1 MLTQSQLI
9 QSQAIATMAQL
20 PYGPTT
26 CINSLQ
32 QTCQQVLK
40 ITSIYSPQADEDG
53 HKRMYL
59 NQAGHKFASSMS
71 IIKDSPFMN
80 GRMMHAKMSPFLEAS
95 SCFFNQSG
103 LLYIPPNQELN
114 QDFIL
119 NSLQYFNNSLLTRE
133 YDQQLNH
140 WNEQFDEGEQQF
152 DQFMKELKKAVKGY
166 DMNEVVCI
174 YPLNPHLFSNV
185 AFSSQSNFSESIDG
199 EITRLICKSTE
210 NAVCGV
216 LVKREITVNYQL
228 ICRYLVFTECQFI
241 NDPCSFTNL
250 KFMEEVK
257 RLIEPNSHNQV
268 VLPSNHLNGFLLS
281 NRFIKKS
288 SDFKEQ
294 MKRLKAYLVGTD
306 KFIRVS
312 GTHPTFKVL
321 FSKFEV
327 KQ

>member
-9 QSQAIATMAQL
+9 QSQAITAMAQL

-26 CINSLQ
+26 CINSLY
-32 QTCQQVLK
+32 QTCQQILK
-40 ITSIYSPQADEDG
+40 LKSIYSLQTDEDG
-53 HKRMYL
+53 QKRMYL
-59 NQAGHKFASSMS
+59 NQTGYKFASSIS

-119 NSLQYFNNSLLTRE
+119 NNIQLFNDSLLTRQ
-133 YDQQLNH
+133 YDHQLNH
-140 WNEQFDEGEQQF
+140 WNEQFDEGEQRY

-250 KFMEEVK
+250 RFMEEVK
-257 RLIEPNSHNQV
+257 RLVEPNSQNQV
-268 VLPSNHLNGFLLS
+268 VLASTPLNGFLLS

-288 SDFKEQ
+288 SDYKEQ
-294 MKRLKAYLVGTD
+294 MKRLKTYVVGTD
-306 KFIRVS
+306 KFIRVG

>member
-1 MLTQSQLI
+1 MLTQNELTQSQ
-9 QSQAIATMAQL
+9 AITAIAQL

-32 QTCQQVLK
+32 QTCHKILK
-40 ITSIYSPQADEDG
+40 IKSIYSLQTDEDG
-53 HKRMYL
+53 QKRMRL
-59 NQAGHKFASSMS
+59 NPSGHEFPSNIS
-71 IIKDSPFMN
+71 IIKNSPFTN
-80 GRMMHAKMSPFLEAS
+80 GRMGHAKMSPFLEAS

-103 LLYIPPNQELN
+103 FLFIPPNQELN
-114 QDFIL
+114 QEFIL
-119 NSLQYFNNSLLTRE
+119 NNIQAFNDSLLTRQF
-133 YDQQLNH
+133 DHQLNH
-140 WNEQFDEGEQQF
+140 WNEQFKEGEQLY
-152 DQFMKELKKAVKGY
+152 DQFMKELKKAVKGC
-166 DMNEVVCI
+166 DMSEVVCI

-185 AFSSQSNFSESIDG
+185 AFTSQSTFSESIDG
-199 EITRLICKSTE
+199 EITRLICQSKE

-216 LVKREITVNYQL
+216 LVKRELTVNYQL

-250 KFMEEVK
+250 RFMEEVK
-257 RLIEPNSHNQV
+257 RLVEPNSHNQV
-268 VLPSNHLNGFLLS
+268 VLASNPLNGFLLS

-288 SDFKEQ
+288 SDYKEQ
-294 MKRLKAYLVGTD
+294 MKRLKTYVVGTD
-306 KFIRVS
+306 KFIRVG

>member
-1 MLTQSQLI
+1 MLTQSQLM
-9 QSQAIATMAQL
+9 QSQAITAMAQL
-20 PYGPTT
+20 PYSPTT

-40 ITSIYSPQADEDG
+40 IKSIYSLQTDEDG
-53 HKRMYL
+53 QKRMDL
-59 NQAGHKFASSMS
+59 NQAGHQFASSMS
-71 IIKDSPFMN
+71 IIKDSPFTN
-80 GRMMHAKMSPFLEAS
+80 GRMGHAKMSPFLEAS

-103 LLYIPPNQELN
+103 LLSILYNQELN

-119 NSLQYFNNSLLTRE
+119 KSIQYFNNSLLTRE

-140 WNEQFDEGEQQF
+140 WNEQFNEGEQQY
-152 DQFMKELKKAVKGY
+152 DQFMKELKKGVKGC
-166 DMNEVVCI
+166 DMSEVVCI
-174 YPLNPHLFSNV
+174 YPLNQYMFSNV
-185 AFSSQSNFSESIDG
+185 AFSSQSTFSESIDG
-199 EITRLICKSTE
+199 EITRLICQSKE

-250 KFMEEVK
+250 QFMEEVK
-257 RLIEPNSHNQV
+257 RLVEPNSHNQV
-268 VLPSNHLNGFLLS
+268 VLASNPLNGFLLS

-288 SDFKEQ
+288 SDYKEQ
-294 MKRLKAYLVGTD
+294 MKRLKAYVVGTD
-306 KFIRVS
+306 KFIRVG
-312 GTHPTFKVL
+312 GTQPTFKVL

>member
-1 MLTQSQLI
+1 MLTQNQLME
-9 QSQAIATMAQL
+9 SQAITAMAQL

-26 CINSLQ
+26 CIHSLQ

-40 ITSIYSPQADEDG
+40 IKSIFSLQTDEDG
-53 HKRMYL
+53 QKRMDL
-59 NQAGHKFASSMS
+59 NQAGHQFVSNIS
-71 IIKDSPFMN
+71 IIKDSPFIN
-80 GRMMHAKMSPFLEAS
+80 GRMGYAKMSPFLEAS
-95 SCFFNQSG
+95 SCFFNQSR
-103 LLYIPPNQELN
+103 LLSIPYNQELN

-119 NSLQYFNNSLLTRE
+119 KSIQYFNNSLLTRE

-140 WNEQFDEGEQQF
+140 WNEQFDEGEQQY
-152 DQFMKELKKAVKGY
+152 DQFMKELKKGVKGY
-166 DMNEVVCI
+166 DMSEMVCV
-174 YPLNPHLFSNV
+174 YPLNQYMFSNV
-185 AFSSQSNFSESIDG
+185 AFSSQSTFSESIDG
-199 EITRLICKSTE
+199 EITRLICQSKE

-216 LVKREITVNYQL
+216 LVKRELTVNYQL

-250 KFMEEVK
+250 RFMEEVK
-257 RLIEPNSHNQV
+257 RLVEPNSHNQV
-268 VLPSNHLNGFLLS
+268 VLASNPLNGFLLS

-288 SDFKEQ
+288 SDYKEQ
-294 MKRLKAYLVGTD
+294 MKRLKAYVVGTD
-306 KFIRVS
+306 KFIRVG

>member
-9 QSQAIATMAQL
+9 QSQAIAAMAQL
-20 PYGPTT
+20 PYDPTT
-26 CINSLQ
+26 CINNLQ

-40 ITSIYSPQADEDG
+40 ITSIYSLQTDEDG
-53 HKRMYL
+53 QKRMYL

-80 GRMMHAKMSPFLEAS
+80 GRMMHPKMSPFLEAS

-119 NSLQYFNNSLLTRE
+119 NNIQIFNNSLLTRQ
-133 YDQQLNH
+133 YDEHANQ
-140 WNEQFDEGEQQF
+140 WNEQFNEGEQRY
-152 DQFMKELKKAVKGY
+152 DQFMKELKKAVKGC
-166 DMNEVVCI
+166 DMSEVVCI

-199 EITRLICKSTE
+199 EITRLICQSTE

-250 KFMEEVK
+250 RFMEEVK
-257 RLIEPNSHNQV
+257 RLVEPNSHNQV
-268 VLPSNHLNGFLLS
+268 VLASNPLNGFLLS

-294 MKRLKAYLVGTD
+294 MKRLKTYVVGTD
-306 KFIRVS
+306 KFIRVG